1 VRVVLDSN
9 VLLSALISPHGA
21 PHRIYL
27 AWRARRFAL
36 VTCPTQLEEIRRAS
50 RYPKLR
56 DLLQPHR
63 VGAMVN
69 AMVAE
74 AVPDPP
80 LLGHEAADPQDAWLL
95 ALAEAANVDWL
106 VTGDRHSGLLAR
118 GRIGRARITTA
129 AAFYAAALRR
139 QVAAEDAVS

>member
-1 VRVVLDSN
+1 MRVVVDSN

-27 AWRARRFAL
+27 VWRARCFEL
-36 VTCPTQLEEIRRAS
+36 ITCPTQLDELRRAS
-50 RYPKLR
+50 RNPKLR

-69 AMVAE
+69 AMADD

-80 LLGHEAADPQDAWLL
+80 LQGHEVDDPHDAWLL
-95 ALAEAANVDWL
+95 ALAEVASVDWL
-106 VTGDRHSGLLAR
+106 ATGDRRSGLLAR
-118 GRIGRARITTA
+118 GRVGRTRIA
-129 AAFYAAALRR
+129 M
-139 QVAAEDAVS
+139 AAEFCETAI